1 MPIQQ
6 MFLGYG
12 GAAGFD
18 PIDPDGQNWS
28 SFFSLS
34 TGSFDQAISNAF
46 NGVIS
51 SSTRARTSA
60 NAALITMNLGSAV
73 TVQQVI
79 VISEPGYNST
89 CTVTISGTTYTSSS
103 GSTHTFD
110 VSGSLTQMTLV
121 GNSANGRTYMEG
133 MKINDQLL
141 VDP

>member
-1 MPIQQ
+1 MSIQQ

-12 GAAGFD
+12 GSGFA
-18 PIDPDGQNWS
+18 PINPSGQNWS
-28 SFFSLS
+28 SFFSVS
-34 TGSFDQAISNAF
+34 TGSFDQSPALAF
-46 NGVIS
+46 NGS
-51 SSTRARTSA
+51 LQGGANRLRTSA
-60 NAALITMNLGSAV
+60 NAPLVTMNLGAAV

-79 VISEPGYNST
+79 VVAEPGYDST

-110 VSGSLTQMTLV
+110 VSGSLTQMTV
-121 GNSANGRTYMEG
+121 KANGGSGRTYMAG